1 VTQNN
6 RLWNPYYKD
15 YEDHVERASHA
26 DDNLLSTLGLNYPD
40 KLSQVMPLSRSTL
53 DIGGQQ
59 KYLGSSPPKDKS
71 QTGYLSISN
80 KQNDFGRKSIY
91 ISHQEKSPRASSIGN
106 YHLNLSGI
114 EEEDDQGKIPPISRE
129 TWLPP
134 VSKESRLW
142 LHPDRENIEAPQIRM
157 KSMKLPQ
164 KTRPDD
170 IKPALKKTKVIP
182 RKSNIAKSMRF
193 MEN

>member
-26 DDNLLSTLGLNYPD
+26 DDNLLSTLGVNYPD
-40 KLSQVMPLSRSTL
+40 KLSQVMPLSRSTI
-53 DIGGQQ
+53 DIDGLQ

-71 QTGYLSISN
+71 QIGYLSIVN
-80 KQNDFGRKSIY
+80 KQNDFGTQSIY
-91 ISHQEKSPRASSIGN
+91 ISHREKSLRASSIGN
-106 YHLNLSGI
+106 LNLNLSGI
-114 EEEDDQGKIPPISRE
+114 EEEDEHGIIPPISRE

-142 LHPDRENIEAPQIRM
+142 LHAGRENMGAPQIRM
-157 KSMKLPQ
+157 TSMKLPQ